1 MEPETIVI
9 ISAIAAAISAIAALV
24 VAFVCIMQ
32 LRSLRI
38 QNREIHDW
46 NRRKITVDMANAII
60 QGEEYRNIRNDLF
73 EHGFDINDLERTSD
87 QLLPSL
93 NENDTKT
100 VDVLLTRLFN
110 LFECF
115 CVSLH
120 HNILDQ
126 VIAKDFL
133 MVFFVS
139 YYKKY
144 RPYLLQRNQ
153 RETQAG
159 VYGEFLCYAKKWES
173 EYQNE
178 VSEQAEVYVY
188 RSRRDQKEALGK

>member
-1 MEPETIVI
+1 
-9 ISAIAAAISAIAALV
+9 
-24 VAFVCIMQ
+24 
-32 LRSLRI
+32 
-38 QNREIHDW
+38 
-46 NRRKITVDMANAII
+46 MANAII
-60 QGEEYRNIRNDLF
+60 QGEEYRNIRNELLK
-73 EHGFDINDLERTSD
+73 HGFDINDLEKTSD
-87 QLLPSL
+87 QLFSCL
-93 NENDTKT
+93 NEKDTKT

-115 CVSLH
+115 CVALH
-120 HNILDQ
+120 HNILDE
-126 VIAKDFL
+126 VIAKDFV

-159 VYGEFLCYAKKWES
+159 VYGEFLCYAKQWEL
-173 EYQNE
+173 EYQGE

-188 RSRRDQKEALGK
+188 RSRRDRKESLGK